1 MLPVKKL
8 STNFR
13 DKLYYAIMGNSEQQ
27 LTKKISPYKII
38 YPVIIGLAVVSYM
51 LYKEFDITA
60 FQQITFT
67 WKSVGWL
74 LVAILCMFIRDLGYV
89 IRIRV
94 LSGGRLTWIK
104 AIRIIFLWEFT
115 SAVTPSAIGGTSLA
129 ILFVNKEGI
138 KVGRSSAI
146 VMATSFLDELY
157 FILMFPII
165 LLCVSQSDLWNMP
178 GVSTGIAK
186 SLIWFA
192 VGGYAIKLAYL
203 SILSYGLFKN
213 PRGLKYLLM
222 KCFKLRILRKWRHS
236 ANEAGSDIIRN
247 SYELRHM
254 PFSFWL
260 KTFGATF
267 FSWTARYWVV
277 NAILMAFLVLKD
289 TNWATQFM
297 IFARQL
303 VMWIMMLISPTPGG
317 SGFAEFVFKEYLG
330 EFIIGSAAGV
340 AIAMAIVWRLITYYP
355 YLFIGVMIVPRWVTK
370 HFGSGKRSEA
380 KPSTEPES

>member
-1 MLPVKKL
+1 MEESDKKL
-8 STNFR
+8 TR
-13 DKLYYAIMGNSEQQ
+13 
-27 LTKKISPYKII
+27 KISPYKII
-38 YPVIIGLAVVSYM
+38 YPVIIGLGVVSYM
-51 LYKEFDITA
+51 LYREFDLTA
-60 FQQITFT
+60 FEQISFG
-67 WKSVGWL
+67 WSSVFWL
-74 LVAILCMFIRDLGYV
+74 SVAVMCMFIRDLGYV

-94 LSGGRLTWIK
+94 LSGDRLSWIK
-104 AIRIIFLWEFT
+104 SIRIIFLWEFT

-165 LLCVSQSDLWNMP
+165 LLCVDSSGLWEIS
-178 GVSTGIAK
+178 GVSSGVSK

-192 VGGYAIKLAYL
+192 VGGYSIKLVYL
-203 SILSYGLFKN
+203 LILSYGLFKN

-222 KCFKLRILRKWRHS
+222 KCFKLKLLRKWRHS

-277 NAILMAFLVLKD
+277 NAILMAFFVLKD
-289 TNWATQFM
+289 TDWATQFL

-303 VMWIMMLISPTPGG
+303 IMWIMMLISPTPGG

-330 EFIIGSAAGV
+330 SFIIGGGAGV

-355 YLFIGVMIVPRWVTK
+355 YLFVGVFIVPKWIGQ
-370 HFGSGKRSEA
+370 HFGGRP
-380 KPSTEPES
+380 KPSAASTPSDDLNHNLENQ

>member
-1 MLPVKKL
+1 MQ
-8 STNFR
+8 
-13 DKLYYAIMGNSEQQ
+13 DSEQQ

-38 YPVIIGLAVVSYM
+38 YPIIIGLAVVSYM

-67 WKSVGWL
+67 WTSVWWL
-74 LVAILCMFIRDLGYV
+74 LVAILCMLIRDLGYI

-94 LSGGRLTWIK
+94 LSGDRLSWLK
-104 AIRIIFLWEFT
+104 SIRIIFLWEFT

-157 FILMFPII
+157 FILMFPVI
-165 LLCVSQSDLWNMP
+165 LLCVSQSALWNMP
-178 GVSTGIAK
+178 GVSEGVSK

-192 VGGYAIKLAYL
+192 VGGYAIKFIYL

-222 KCFKLRILRKWRHS
+222 KCFKLKLLRKWRHS

-254 PFSFWL
+254 PFTFWL

-277 NAILMAFLVLKD
+277 NALLMAFWAGHY
-289 TNWATQFM
+289 NWGTQFL

-303 VMWIMMLISPTPGG
+303 VMWIMMLVSPTPGG

-330 EFIIGSAAGV
+330 EFLPSAGV
-340 AIAMAIVWRLITYYP
+340 AIAMAILWRLITYYP
-355 YLFIGVMIVPRWVTK
+355 YLFVGAFIVPKWIGK
-370 HFGSGKRSEA
+370 HFGSRTDKNKI
-380 KPSTEPES
+380 KPSISSES

>member
-1 MLPVKKL
+1 MQ
-8 STNFR
+8 
-13 DKLYYAIMGNSEQQ
+13 DSEQQ
-27 LTKKISPYKII
+27 LTQKISPYKII
-38 YPVIIGLAVVSYM
+38 YPVLIGLAVVSYM
-51 LYKEFDITA
+51 LYKEFNITA

-67 WKSVGWL
+67 WNSVLWL
-74 LVAILCMFIRDLGYV
+74 LVAVFCMFIRDLGYV

-94 LSGGRLTWIK
+94 LSGDRLSWIK
-104 AIRIIFLWEFT
+104 SIRIIFLWEFT

-157 FILMFPII
+157 FILMFPLI
-165 LLCVSQSDLWNMP
+165 LLCVSQSDLWNMA
-178 GVSTGIAK
+178 GVNEGISK

-192 VGGYAIKLAYL
+192 VGGYSIKFIYLA
-203 SILSYGLFKN
+203 ILSYGLFKN

-222 KCFKLRILRKWRHS
+222 KCFKFKLLRQWRHN

-254 PFSFWL
+254 SFPFWL

-277 NAILMAFLVLKD
+277 NALLMAFWAGHY
-289 TNWATQFM
+289 NWATQFL

-303 VMWIMMLISPTPGG
+303 VMWIMMLVSPTPGG

-330 EFIIGSAAGV
+330 EFLPGASV
-340 AIAMAIVWRLITYYP
+340 AIAMAILWRLITYYP
-355 YLFIGVMIVPRWVTK
+355 YLFAGVFIVPKWVSR
-370 HFGSGKRSEA
+370 HFGNHTRNKAASPTS
-380 KPSTEPES
+380 SNF

>member
-1 MLPVKKL
+1 MKK
-8 STNFR
+8 
-13 DKLYYAIMGNSEQQ
+13 SEKQ

-38 YPVIIGLAVVSYM
+38 YPILIGLGVVSYM

-67 WKSVGWL
+67 LTSVWWL
-74 LVAILCMFIRDLGYV
+74 LAAVGCMLIRDLGYI

-94 LSGGRLTWIK
+94 LSGRRLSWIQS
-104 AIRIIFLWEFT
+104 IRIIFLWEFT

-138 KVGRSSAI
+138 TVGRSSAI

-157 FILMFPII
+157 FILMFPLI
-165 LLCVSQSDLWNMP
+165 LLCVSQTALWNMP
-178 GVSTGIAK
+178 GVNEGVSK

-192 VGGYAIKLAYL
+192 IGGYTLKLVYL
-203 SILSYGLFKN
+203 MILSYGLFKN

-222 KCFKLRILRKWRHS
+222 KCFKWRILRKWRHK
-236 ANEAGSDIIRN
+236 AHEAGSDIIRN

-277 NAILMAFLVLKD
+277 NALLMAFWAGHY
-289 TNWATQFM
+289 NWATQFL

-330 EFIIGSAAGV
+330 EFLPGAGV
-340 AIAMAIVWRLITYYP
+340 AIAMAILWRLITYYP
-355 YLFIGVMIVPRWVTK
+355 YLFAGVLIVPKWLTRN
-370 HFGSGKRSEA
+370 FG
-380 KPSTEPES
+380 KPSSLKKRKAETELQHSK